1 MIEEEEKYDDFLES
15 LKEEYSVQNESQDSF
30 GKGILKANEEHKKTE
45 QLINQR
51 PISSYHNNNNK
62 NKNLNKEDIIN
73 PSKQK
78 PQSAHPIS
86 SNNSNSNKSKSISS
100 KNEKE
105 CDKTF
110 EEIITDL
117 KNFIQKNHIKKT
129 DFIENKNVFLS
140 FDDFKSQLHSIHY
153 MVPREYVRVLFNYNN
168 EGVKDNYISIAKFMK
183 YLYEESEEP
192 SEVSYYSNISTSN
205 KNDIS
210 TQKKRPFSS
219 KNIGHNNNNIKKD
232 KYEMEFLNQQ
242 FSIFNKD
249 ITDIIKNTG
258 NKYYF
263 PTSSSFKNRPTTG
276 KSKISNS
283 SSKINIEN
291 NSIIGSK
298 KNTYIL
304 KNEEEKIPSDEQ
316 ALKYL
321 IEEKEKKKQKYNP
334 KDIIKRRE
342 LEEKKE
348 NEKIRKQIEKRKNEF
363 RNDCFEKCVEMNKI
377 SETLKLK
384 KRYKIISKNDEL
396 YCVFKTIGRNKI
408 GEMDIKNF
416 DIEYRRLNKMYQQR
430 DIKERYATQEIAPK
444 KDMETIVK
452 ERQNE
457 KNEKKKDIKEVLIEA
472 VRLKTKLKN
481 QLDNL
486 KSKVKIDGKV
496 VIEQLLKAGI
506 ELSNN

>member
-1 MIEEEEKYDDFLES
+1 MNEEEEKYDDFLES
-15 LKEEYSVQNESQDSF
+15 QKEDNSLQTDSQDSF
-30 GKGILKANEEHKKTE
+30 AKGILKANEEHKKTE

-51 PISSYHNNNNK
+51 PISSYHNNNNQ

-86 SNNSNSNKSKSISS
+86 SNNSNSNKSKSFSS

-105 CDKTF
+105 SDKTF

-117 KNFIQKNHIKKT
+117 KNFLEKNNIKKT

-140 FDDFKSQLHSIHY
+140 FEEFKAQLHSIHY
-153 MVPREYVRVLFNYNN
+153 TIPREYVRVLFNYNN
-168 EGVKDNYISIAKFMK
+168 EGEKDDYISIAKFMK
-183 YLYEESEEP
+183 YLYEESEES
-192 SEVSYYSNISTSN
+192 SEVSYSNISMSN
-205 KNDIS
+205 KNDS
-210 TQKKRPFSS
+210 SFSS
-219 KNIGHNNNNIKKD
+219 KKLKNSNNIKKE
-232 KYEMEFLNQQ
+232 KYEMEFLNEQ
-242 FSIFNKD
+242 FSVFNKD
-249 ITDIIKNTG
+249 IIDIIKNTG

-263 PTSSSFKNRPTTG
+263 STNSTTKNRPASG
-276 KSKISNS
+276 KSKISSN
-283 SSKINIEN
+283 SSKINIESRPMTAN
-291 NSIIGSK
+291 KKTNSNI
-298 KNTYIL
+298 
-304 KNEEEKIPSDEQ
+304 KNEEEKISSDEY

-321 IEEKEKKKQKYNP
+321 IDEKDKKNQKFNP
-334 KDIIKRRE
+334 KDLIKRRE
-342 LEEKKE
+342 LEKKRE
-348 NEKIRKQIEKRKNEF
+348 NEKIRKQIEKRKNEYK
-363 RNDCFEKCVEMNKI
+363 NECFEKCVEMNKI
-377 SETLKLK
+377 CETLKLK

-430 DIKERYATQEIAPK
+430 DIKERYAPQEIPPK
-444 KDMETIVK
+444 KDMEIIVK

-486 KSKVKIDGKV
+486 KSKVKIDERV

-506 ELSNN
+506 ELPHN

>member
-1 MIEEEEKYDDFLES
+1 MNEEEEKYDDFLES
-15 LKEEYSVQNESQDSF
+15 QKEDNSLQTDSQDSF
-30 GKGILKANEEHKKTE
+30 AKGILKANEEHKKTE

-51 PISSYHNNNNK
+51 PISSYHNNNNQ
-62 NKNLNKEDIIN
+62 NKNLNKEDLIN
-73 PSKQK
+73 PSRQK
-78 PQSAHPIS
+78 PQSAHHIS

-105 CDKTF
+105 SDKTF

-117 KNFIQKNHIKKT
+117 KNFIEKNNIKKT
-129 DFIENKNVFLS
+129 DFIENKNLFLS
-140 FDDFKSQLHSIHY
+140 FDDFKSHLHSIHY
-153 MVPREYVRVLFNYNN
+153 MIPREYVRVLFNYNN
-168 EGVKDNYISIAKFMK
+168 EGAKDNYISMAKFIK
-183 YLYEESEEP
+183 YLYDESEEL
-192 SEVSYYSNISTSN
+192 SEVSYSSISMSN
-205 KNDIS
+205 KNNRS
-210 TQKKRPFSS
+210 FSS
-219 KNIGHNNNNIKKD
+219 QKINNNNNINNKKG
-232 KYEMEFLNQQ
+232 KYEMAFLNEQ

-249 ITDIIKNTG
+249 IIDIIQNTG
-258 NKYYF
+258 NKIYCS
-263 PTSSSFKNRPTTG
+263 TNSTLKNRPASG
-276 KSKISNS
+276 KSKMSSN
-283 SSKINIEN
+283 SSKINIE
-291 NSIIGSK
+291 SRPITAFK
-298 KNTYIL
+298 KTNTTN
-304 KNEEEKIPSDEQ
+304 KNEEEKISSDDF

-321 IEEKEKKKQKYNP
+321 SEEKEKKNQKFIP
-334 KDIIKRRE
+334 KDIKKRRE
-342 LEEKKE
+342 LEKKREEEKM
-348 NEKIRKQIEKRKNEF
+348 RKQIEKRKNEF
-363 RNDCFEKCVEMNKI
+363 KNECYEKCVEMNKI
-377 SETLKLK
+377 CETLKLN

-430 DIKERYATQEIAPK
+430 DIKERYAPQEIPPK
-444 KDMETIVK
+444 KDMEIIVK

-506 ELSNN
+506 ELPNN